1 MTTEEIPWLEWGA
14 DTFARAAAEQK
25 PVLLAIG
32 AAWCRGTEEM
42 DRVSYRDPAVVQLV
56 TERFIPI
63 RIDADRRPDVS
74 ERYTLGG
81 WPTTAFLT
89 PAGEILGGGT
99 NSFWLSSLTVVAMA
113 GLCQPRAC
121 LTRGGFSFIR
131 VALSSA
137 FTCEGWTDLGWVRG
151 SNIPV
156 HPNVFCFVRP
166 ISLLISGAGVGC
178 SVVSFKLS
186 LRDPIR
192 RTDTDGA

>member
-14 DTFARAAAEQK
+14 DAFARAAAEQK

-99 NSFWLSSLTVVAMA
+99 NLESGPLAVVLVQVATA
-113 GLCQPRAC
+113 FAARRA
-121 LTRGGFSFIR
+121 
-131 VALSSA
+131 
-137 FTCEGWTDLGWVRG
+137 
-151 SNIPV
+151 
-156 HPNVFCFVRP
+156 
-166 ISLLISGAGVGC
+166 
-178 SVVSFKLS
+178 
-186 LRDPIR
+186 
-192 RTDTDGA
+192 